1 MWKVKVIPISSQCCD
16 ERESPQRTWWS
27 RISQHAS
34 EAAHGAIWKTK
45 GVALRTFCK
54 GPTRFQG
61 SERMLGSDVGRAQEN
76 SAPSLQICSGSLS
89 VKVILTGP
97 LCLSPTSPSQTAT
110 HRSIGVL
117 NNQPRQAM
125 SYTALSPPFPDPTS
139 AWASQ
144 TWKLALRDVH
154 SDMN

>member
-1 MWKVKVIPISSQCCD
+1 MWKVKVIPISSQCCE
-16 ERESPQRTWWS
+16 ERESPQRNWWS

-45 GVALRTFCK
+45 GVALRDPPGFRDQNEGWVRMWE
-54 GPTRFQG
+54 GPG
-61 SERMLGSDVGRAQEN
+61 ELCPLSSD
-76 SAPSLQICSGSLS
+76 LLGSLS

-110 HRSIGVL
+110 HRSIGAL